1 MPTQEI
7 QTVDTSA
14 QEALLARVDALLDN
28 ARNGREFLE
37 RTFMDIAIALD
48 EVETSKAWLLVSHSY
63 DGYIKSCEGRFGKS
77 RTQLYMYRAVAKN
90 LLPAMS
96 KDELIAIGI
105 SKAGPLSQ
113 HVKRT
118 GKNPS
123 TELLR
128 AANNPEVGVEEFRAE
143 IAAAS
148 NTPLDEKGKWYEPF
162 GGFYVS
168 PEERAEFERVI
179 ALAREQ
185 ASIPED
191 CPEWFQKK
199 LIAQA
204 MVMELLSS
212 WGHLDAK
219 PQANGRPT
227 FDTLRTESVQEER

>member
-63 DGYIKSCEGRFGKS
+63 DGYIKGCEGRFGKS
-77 RTQLYMYRAVAKN
+77 RTQLYGYRAVAKN
-90 LLPAMS
+90 LLPAVS
-96 KDELIAIGI
+96 KEQLLEMGI
-105 SKAGPLSQ
+105 SKAMPLAQYAKQKS
-113 HVKRT
+113 
-118 GKNPS
+118 GKVS
-123 TELLR
+123 DHLIGQAL
-128 AANNPEVGVEEFRAE
+128 NPEVGVEEFRAE

-148 NTPLDEKGKWYEPF
+148 HTPLDEKGKWYEPF

-212 WGHLDAK
+212 WGH
-219 PQANGRPT
+219 
-227 FDTLRTESVQEER
+227 TETVHVKEAI